1 MIKLA
6 KLNNKPEVFH
16 SIQGEGK
23 NLGKPSVFIRLSLC
37 NLYCKWCD
45 TDYTWNWVGT
55 SYPHNYDSLTGYKK
69 YNKDEMIAL
78 LSDKEV
84 LDIVSPY
91 NCQNLVIT
99 GGEPLLQQKSL
110 ISLLTLLKQHNPEY
124 HIEYETN
131 GTFIPMDEVDSLSNQ
146 YNVSI
151 KLSNSGVL
159 YKDRIV
165 PEAIEYFAR
174 SPKSNFKFV
183 VDTESDLAEVQDI
196 ISAHKISNKVV
207 YLMPQGSSVAS
218 LKQKQNWIVEVCKK
232 YNYNYSDRMH
242 IHIWGDKRGV

>member
-6 KLNNKPEVFH
+6 KLNNRPEIFH

-45 TDYTWNWVGT
+45 TDYTWNWQGT
-55 SYPHNYDSLTGYKK
+55 PYPHNNDAIPGYQKFE
-69 YNKDEMIAL
+69 KDEMMAVLGDEEIAG
-78 LSDKEV
+78 
-84 LDIVSPY
+84 IVDDY
-91 NCQNLVIT
+91 NCKNLVIT
-99 GGEPLLQQKSL
+99 GGEPLVQQKSL
-110 ISLLTLLKQHNPEY
+110 ISLLRLLRDNERGY

-131 GTFIPMDEVDSLSNQ
+131 GTFIPLPEVDALSHQ

-151 KLSNSGVL
+151 KLSNSGVS
-159 YKDRIV
+159 YEDRIE
-165 PEAIEYFAR
+165 PEAIAWFAA

-183 VDTESDLAEVQDI
+183 VDTEQDMEEVQAI
-196 ISAHKISNKVV
+196 INKYNISNDVV
-207 YLMPQGSSVAS
+207 YLMPQGSSVES
-218 LKQKQNWIVEVCKK
+218 LRQKQNWIVEVCKQ

-242 IHIWGDKRGV
+242 IHIWGAKRGI

>member
-6 KLNNKPEVFH
+6 KLNNRPEIFH

-45 TDYTWNWVGT
+45 TDYTWNWEGT
-55 SYPHNYDSLTGYKK
+55 PYPHNNDALPGYHKFE
-69 YNKDEMIAL
+69 KDEMMAVLNDEEIAA
-78 LSDKEV
+78 
-84 LDIVSPY
+84 IVDDY
-91 NCQNLVIT
+91 NCKNLVIT
-99 GGEPLLQQKSL
+99 GGEPLVQQKSL
-110 ISLLTLLKQHNPEY
+110 ISLLHLLRGNERNY

-131 GTFIPMDEVDSLSNQ
+131 GTFIPLSEVDALSDQ

-151 KLSNSGVL
+151 KLSNSGVS
-159 YKDRIV
+159 YEDRIE
-165 PEAIEYFAR
+165 PGAIAWFAA

-183 VDTESDLAEVQDI
+183 VDTEQDMEEVQAI
-196 ISAHKISNKVV
+196 INEYNISNEVV
-207 YLMPQGSSVAS
+207 YLMPQGSSVES
-218 LKQKQNWIVEVCKK
+218 LRQKQNWIVEVCKQ

-242 IHIWGDKRGV
+242 IHIWGAKRGI

>member
-6 KLNNKPEVFH
+6 KLNNRPEIFH

-45 TDYTWNWVGT
+45 TDYTWNWAGT
-55 SYPHNYDSLTGYKK
+55 PYAHNNDAVPGYQKFD
-69 YNKDEMIAL
+69 KDEMMAVLNDEEIAQ
-78 LSDKEV
+78 
-84 LDIVSPY
+84 IVKDY
-91 NCQNLVIT
+91 KCNNLVIT
-99 GGEPLLQQKSL
+99 GGEPLVQQKSL
-110 ISLLTLLKQHNPEY
+110 ISLLQLLRADNPAY

-131 GTFIPMDEVDSLSNQ
+131 GTFTPLPEVDALSHQ

-151 KLSNSGVL
+151 KLSNSGVS
-159 YKDRIV
+159 YEDRIE
-165 PEAIEYFAR
+165 PEVIAWFAA

-183 VDTESDLAEVQDI
+183 VDTEQDMEEVQAI
-196 ISAHKISNKVV
+196 IHQYNISNQVV
-207 YLMPQGSSVAS
+207 YLMPQGSSVES
-218 LKQKQNWIVEVCKK
+218 LRAKQNWIVEVCKQ

-242 IHIWGDKRGV
+242 IHIWGAKRGI

>member
-6 KLNNKPEVFH
+6 KLNNKPEIFH

-45 TDYTWNWVGT
+45 TDYTWNWEGT
-55 SYPHNYDSLTGYKK
+55 NYVHNNSVRPGYQKF
-69 YNKDEMIAL
+69 NKDEMMAL
-78 LSDKEV
+78 LTDEEII
-84 LDIVSPY
+84 DTVS
-91 NCQNLVIT
+91 NFHCDNIVIT
-99 GGEPLLQQKSL
+99 GGEPLIQQKSIIPML
-110 ISLLTLLKQHNPEY
+110 AMLQARNPDC

-131 GTFIPMDEVDSLSNQ
+131 GTFVPLPELDALSHQ

-151 KLSNSGVL
+151 KLSNSGVT
-159 YKDRIV
+159 YEDRIS
-165 PEAIEYFAR
+165 PEAISYFAA

-183 VDTESDLAEVQDI
+183 VDTETDLQEVQAI
-196 ISAHKISNKVV
+196 INHYQISNKVV
-207 YLMPQGSSVAS
+207 YLMPQGSSVDS
-218 LKQKQNWIVEVCKK
+218 LRQKQSWIVEVCKQ
-232 YNYNYSDRMH
+232 YNYNYSDRLH